1 MSQIDTS
8 EGTQILSRPG
18 GESGRK
24 RKTQTGCVQESAGV
38 SPWVEVSPTENMVIT
53 HNLVQVLVLSG
64 SNGNVAS
71 WRTYCFVYV
80 FGVWIIE
87 DMQAYPKL
95 NSVAV
100 SGRTRNAYWQSL
112 FLCSSSGGG
121 LPTAYT
127 IHPAASRIQNRCS
140 EAENTRSAL
149 LLDSQIVLTMGCTAL
164 RCRGCVMEDTASQ
177 VVGCML

>member
-38 SPWVEVSPTENMVIT
+38 SHPGSRVMLPTENMVIT

-71 WRTYCFVYV
+71 WRTYCFVYL
-80 FGVWIIE
+80 FGLWIIE

-100 SGRTRNAYWQSL
+100 SGRTKNAYWQSL
-112 FLCSSSGGG
+112 FLCSSSSSGG
-121 LPTAYT
+121 LPTQYT
-127 IHPAASRIQNRCS
+127 RQPAEYRTG
-140 EAENTRSAL
+140 AEN
-149 LLDSQIVLTMGCTAL
+149 
-164 RCRGCVMEDTASQ
+164 
-177 VVGCML
+177 